1 MNEELKIIIKA
12 VTDAAQKEIGEVKK
26 KLDEVKGSSEK
37 TGKSLGESMK
47 GVAKH
52 AAIAT
57 TAITAVT
64 TALVAMGTKSAAAQ
78 KELGKLVTAFQAV
91 GSSAKQAQTTYTG
104 LYRFLGDSGQA
115 TEAANHLAKITTNQQ
130 DLAEWTQILQGVYAT
145 FGASLPIEG
154 LTESANETL
163 RVGTVT
169 GNLADALNW
178 AGVSEDAFN
187 DALATTTSFE
197 EREALLRS
205 TLNGLYMNAAKI
217 YEQNNQALLR
227 NAEAQARLDAAL
239 AEAHRYLTPLM
250 TAVTNLA
257 TTFLTYLKPALEVI
271 SAVLIVFIQYIIT
284 AIKWVASFFSIFD
297 SSSDSAQI
305 ATNAIANDMYSIG
318 SGAQSAASGVSGL
331 GSSLGDA
338 AKAAKELKRQTMG
351 FDELNVVS
359 NPASASAG
367 TSGAGGYASPSI
379 GGGGIG
385 GLSIPD
391 TSELAN
397 FEVPGMDNFQ
407 ETLEKVKKTMDVLL
421 PLVAVFAATWGAIK
435 LTTFI
440 QELLA
445 TKKTLQLLKE
455 GWGGDL
461 FDADDIKYYQ
471 NQVDSMTQ
479 KWKTAG
485 GVALTVA
492 GALAMIVGYTDA
504 WVNGVDWGNLALVIG
519 GAAAAVGGLYLA
531 FGKLAMQI
539 GIIVAGIALMVLG
552 VKDFIE
558 NGATLQNTILI
569 IGGAIAVAVALAT
582 AGVSVLIS
590 AIVGAVTA
598 IAAFTAAILLE
609 KPAIM
614 SVEEAQNNLTD
625 AINRTIEAD
634 NNYVNA
640 VDAAEASMKKLEEAE
655 KAAGVTG
662 EELYKQVQSG
672 TLNYADMTDAQ
683 KEVYKA
689 YIDNEQKQKD
699 LKKATEE
706 LNKAKKAE
714 TLASF
719 ENQLALAKESGNY
732 DSYKESVIA
741 AFKNGE
747 ISAEEARDL
756 ISKSMSEMS
765 DDAQQAFMKDIP
777 SDIKNGLDPHK
788 YESTGTK
795 IKKWFSNLWK
805 DTKKVF
811 SDVGDF
817 FAKVGTAI
825 GDAVSKAVKAGIN
838 GIIGLIEKRVNNFIK
853 LINGAIG
860 AINKIPG
867 VNITK
872 MKELSFPRLAKGGIT
887 NGSVIANIGEAGRE
901 AVLPLERNTEWMN
914 TLADRIASRNNTPTK
929 LVLNVDGKE
938 LGWATIN
945 NINNITKQTGGLQL
959 AIC

>member
-12 VTDAAQKEIGEVKK
+12 VATSAKKEMDEVKQ
-26 KLDEVKGSSEK
+26 KLDEIKQSSDE
-37 TGKSLGESMK
+37 TGKSMDESMK
-47 GVAKH
+47 GLAKG
-52 AAIAT
+52 AAIAVG
-57 TAITAVT
+57 AVTAVT
-64 TALVAMGTKSAAAQ
+64 TAMVALGNKSLAAQ
-78 KELGKLVTAFQAV
+78 KEVAKLVTAFQAV

-104 LYRFLGDSGQA
+104 LYRFLGDAGQA

-130 DLAEWTQILQGVYAT
+130 DLAEWTKILQGVYAT
-145 FGASLPIEG
+145 FGASLPIES

-163 RVGTVT
+163 RVGQVT
-169 GNLADALNW
+169 GTLADALNW

-187 DALATTTSFE
+187 DRLATTTSLE

-205 TLNGLYMNAAKI
+205 TLNGLYMNASQI
-217 YEQNNQALLR
+217 YERNNQALLA

-239 AEAHRYLTPLM
+239 AQAHRYLLPLM

-257 TTFLTYLKPALEVI
+257 TAFLTYLKPALEII
-271 SAVLIVFIQYIIT
+271 SAVLITFIQYIIA
-284 AIKWVASFFSIFD
+284 AIKWVGSFFSIFD
-297 SSSDSAQI
+297 DSGDSAAI
-305 ATNAIANDMYSIG
+305 ATGAISDNMYSIG
-318 SGAQSAASGVSGL
+318 NSAQVAAGGVDGL
-331 GSSLGDA
+331 GNSLGSA
-338 AKAAKELKRQTMG
+338 AKAAKELRKQTMG
-351 FDELNVVS
+351 FDELNVVT
-359 NPASASAG
+359 NPASASGGSAG
-367 TSGAGGYASPSI
+367 GTGGYASPSI
-379 GGGGIG
+379 GGGGGLG

-391 TSELAN
+391 ISELEN
-397 FEVPGMDNFQ
+397 FEVPGLDKFQ
-407 ETLEKVKKTMDVLL
+407 QTLEKVKEYMEGILFVSGLILGSFLGMKTAAYVNEVGLAKVLGK
-421 PLVAVFAATWGAIK
+421 V
-435 LTTFI
+435 
-440 QELLA
+440 
-445 TKKTLQLLKE
+445 KTIGGQLL
-455 GWGGDL
+455 
-461 FDADDIKYYQ
+461 I
-471 NQVDSMTQ
+471 
-479 KWKTAG
+479 
-485 GVALTVA
+485 VA
-492 GALAMIVGYTDA
+492 GTMAMITGYGDA
-504 WVNGVDWGNLALVIG
+504 WATGVDWGNLALVIG
-519 GAAAAVGGLYLA
+519 GAAVACTGLYLA
-531 FGKLAMQI
+531 MGKVGLSV
-539 GIIVAGIALMVLG
+539 GIVTSGIALLVLG

-558 NGATLQNTILI
+558 NGMNLKNTILI
-569 IGGAIAVAVALAT
+569 IGGAIAVAVGLAT
-582 AGVSVLIS
+582 AGLSVLVS
-590 AIVGAVTA
+590 AIVAAVAAIGAFVT
-598 IAAFTAAILLE
+598 AILLE

-614 SVEEAQNNLTD
+614 SVEDAQNNLTD

-640 VDAAEASMKKLEEAE
+640 VDAAEASMKKLEDAE
-655 KAAGVTG
+655 KKAGITG

-689 YIDNEQKQKD
+689 YIDNEKKQKD
-699 LKKATEE
+699 LKTATEE

-732 DSYKESVIA
+732 EDYKNSVIE

-747 ISAEEARDL
+747 LSAAEARDL

-765 DDAQQAFMKDIP
+765 DSAQQAFMKDIP
-777 SDIKNGLDPHK
+777 SDITNGLDPHK
-788 YESTGTK
+788 YESTKTK
-795 IKKWFSNLWK
+795 LTKWFKNLWS

-817 FAKVGTAI
+817 FAKVGKAI

-838 GIIGLIEKRVNNFIK
+838 GIISLIETRVNNFIR
-853 LINGAIG
+853 LINGAIKL
-860 AINKIPG
+860 INKIPG

-914 TLADRIASRNNTPTK
+914 TLADRIASRNSAPTK
-929 LVLNVDGKE
+929 IVLNVDGKE

-959 AIC
+959 AI